1 VVHFFRRTSFSKC
14 KTRYIHELILF
25 FYLFRP
31 FFASNSSLRFS
42 TLLSSRNV
50 GCHIATWPYY
60 GSLQTHPL
68 MYALVVEHMIDG
80 SCGIYNPKCSCMK
93 HGNCSNN
100 YPKEF
105 NDTTTVDENGFAV
118 YKRPNNQRFVIKGSI
133 KLDNGWIV
141 PHNRAAKE
149 I

>member
-1 VVHFFRRTSFSKC
+1 
-14 KTRYIHELILF
+14 
-25 FYLFRP
+25 
-31 FFASNSSLRFS
+31 
-42 TLLSSRNV
+42 V
-50 GCHIATWPYY
+50 GCHMTILYS
-60 GSLQTHPL
+60 GSLQTHQNDSFISGEILDLAVYPL
-68 MYALVVEHMIDG
+68 MYALVAEHMVDG

-118 YKRPNNQRFVIKGSI
+118 YKRPNNQRFVIKGGI